1 MDWKDFAKK
10 HFMKFI
16 TLPAVISGLTFLL
29 NILLALN
36 DGVIDDKEFHNLMTS
51 SSGVQMV
58 ILFLVMIVLKRK

>member
-1 MDWKDFAKK
+1 MDWKEFLKK

-51 SSGVQMV
+51 SSGAQMV
-58 ILFLVMIVLKRK
+58 ILFFVMVILRKK